1 MELFNQNTIHHF
13 NHQNILLLLPNKNRL
28 NIKGDWN
35 IVKMFMFI
43 KENKEQLQKNQ
54 KASQLLL
61 LAVKMK
67 HKIVTCN

>member
-13 NHQNILLLLPNKNRL
+13 NHQNTPLLLSNKNKL
-28 NIKGDWN
+28 NIKEDWN

-43 KENKEQLQKNQ
+43 KESKEQLQKNQ

-61 LAVKMK
+61 LAAKMK
-67 HKIVTCN
+67 HKIVICN